1 MIHVLMFNF
10 EGNERLRKHV
20 ISSRGLTIV
29 NNTKENDS
37 SLVRVH
43 DISYPKFN
51 SILIMVIK
59 TGLLI

>member
-1 MIHVLMFNF
+1 MLMFNF

-29 NNTKENDS
+29 NNTKENDI

-43 DISYPKFN
+43 DIYPKFN

-59 TGLLI
+59 TGLLF